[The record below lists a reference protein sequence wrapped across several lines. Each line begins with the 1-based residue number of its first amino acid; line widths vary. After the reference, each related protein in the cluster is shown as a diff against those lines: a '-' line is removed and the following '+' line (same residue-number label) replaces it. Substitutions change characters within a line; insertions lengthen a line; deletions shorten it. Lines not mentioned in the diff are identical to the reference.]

1 MEWTEWNPGL
11 DNDADTLG
19 RVYATLPGLAQE
31 EINWLVQLLENPRSP
46 LALTG
51 AVDLFAHDCVHILL
65 GRGLLAQDEAFVIGF
80 TMGTSKTIGRFQRAV
95 FKFAAQ
101 CLYPKIYRFTA
112 QECRVF
118 ELGIEAG
125 KLSTCSEIY
134 NVDFRRLL
142 SEPLGK
148 IRRML
153 GIDTAFLRFMYEKEA
168 RLFPNTVV
176 SRRLPKQVFE
186 PDPEPYVP
194 QPYVPQR
201 RATTVA
207 SETVAA

>member
-19 RVYATLPGLAQE
+19 SVYATLPGLAQE
-31 EINWLVQLLENPRSP
+31 QINWLVQLLENPRSP

-51 AVDLFAHDCVHILL
+51 AIDLFAHDCVHILL

-80 TMGTSKTIGRFQRAV
+80 TMGTSKTISRFQRAV
-95 FKFAAQ
+95 FKFAARF
-101 CLYPKIYRFTA
+101 LYPKIYRFTA

-125 KLSTCSEIY
+125 KLSACSEIY
-134 NVDFRRLL
+134 DVDFRRLL

-153 GIDTAFLRFMYEKEA
+153 GIDTEFLRFLYEKEV
-168 RLFPNTVV
+168 RLLPNTTV
-176 SRRLPKQVFE
+176 SRRLPKQVLE
-186 PDPEPYVP
+186 PEPYAP
-194 QPYVPQR
+194 QPFVPPR
-201 RATTVA
+201 RANLSAKTI
-207 SETVAA
+207 AA